1 MQGEVLGFDMKEL
14 GSCLPLR
21 DNGVRT
27 LVPTIGTVVLI
38 FETYK
43 SYHVVSHQSV
53 DTFREYLSGD
63 LAMRKTLA

>member
-1 MQGEVLGFDMKEL
+1 MKVLE
-14 GSCLPLR
+14 SCLPLR

-27 LVPTIGTVVLI
+27 LLLTIGTVVLT
-38 FETYK
+38 FKNSHSKTDK

>member
-1 MQGEVLGFDMKEL
+1 MKVLE
-14 GSCLPLR
+14 SCLPLR

-27 LVPTIGTVVLI
+27 LLPTIGTVVLT

-53 DTFREYLSGD
+53 DAFREYLSGD